1 MSREI
6 KVANLKIGG
15 NNPIVVQSMCNTK
28 TYDVDAT
35 VKQIIDLE
43 NEGCELIRVAVPDER
58 SGNALKDIVKQIH
71 IPLVA
76 DIHYDYKLA
85 ILSAENGAS
94 KIRLNPGNLKPDKIE
109 YVASFLKERRIPIRI
124 GVNGGSLEKQF
135 QRLPL
140 DDAMVESALYHTSLL
155 EKHGFYDTVISVK
168 SSNVKK
174 MVSAYRKLSKK
185 VDYPLHLGV
194 TEAGTMNMGVVK
206 SAIGIGSLL
215 VDGIGDT
222 IRVSLTADPLEE
234 IRCARRILKSLDL
247 LGGVEVVSC
256 PTCGRTNIEVERFA
270 TEIEKLT
277 KNVNKKIKIAVMGC
291 VVNGVGEGKD
301 ADFGVAGGKE
311 FSVLFKNGEQYK
323 RIKNEDILPE
333 LMKLV
338 EEF

>member
-6 KVANLKIGG
+6 KVSNLKIGG

-58 SGNALKDIVKQIH
+58 SGNALKEIVKQIH

-109 YVASFLKERRIPIRI
+109 YVASFLKERQIPIRI

-135 QRLPL
+135 QGLLL

-174 MVSAYRKLSKK
+174 MVSAYRKLSDK

-234 IRCARRILKSLDL
+234 IRCAKRILKSLDL
-247 LGGVEVVSC
+247 RGGVEVVSC
-256 PTCGRTNIEVERFA
+256 PTCGRTNIEVEKFA

-277 KNVNKKIKIAVMGC
+277 KNVEKNIKIAVMGC

-333 LMKLV
+333 LMKMA

>member
-135 QRLPL
+135 QGLPL

>member
-6 KVANLKIGG
+6 KVSNLKIGG

-58 SGNALKDIVKQIH
+58 SGNALKEIVKQIH

-109 YVASFLKERRIPIRI
+109 YVASFLKERQIPIRI

-135 QRLPL
+135 QGLPL

-174 MVSAYRKLSKK
+174 MVSAYRKLSEK

-234 IRCARRILKSLDL
+234 IRCAKRILKSLDL
-247 LGGVEVVSC
+247 IGGVEVVSC
-256 PTCGRTNIEVERFA
+256 PTCGRTNIEVEKFA
-270 TEIEKLT
+270 NEIEKLT
-277 KNVNKKIKIAVMGC
+277 KNVDKNIKIAVMGC

-311 FSVLFKNGEQYK
+311 FSVLFKNGEKYK
-323 RIKNEDILPE
+323 RIKNEDILTE
-333 LMKLV
+333 LMKMV